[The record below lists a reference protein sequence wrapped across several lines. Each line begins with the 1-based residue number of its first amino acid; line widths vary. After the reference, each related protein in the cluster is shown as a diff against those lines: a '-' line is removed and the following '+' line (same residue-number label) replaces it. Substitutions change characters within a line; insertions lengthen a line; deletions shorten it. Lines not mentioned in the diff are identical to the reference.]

1 MPPKDK
7 RGRGQRGLRHAGDSK
22 ARDNSLRLNGVPM
35 LDKRLGETSGLS
47 KRLIA
52 CLDVRDGKLA
62 KSVRFVNTKDI
73 GDPVEKAREY
83 YADGLDELVFYD
95 ITASSD
101 KRAIMLDV
109 VEAVAKE
116 VFIPLSVGG
125 GVRSV
130 ADATDLRLAG
140 AEKINVN
147 SAAVARPALISECAE
162 AIGNQNV
169 VLSMDIRQVPQSNS
183 CPSGYE
189 IVINGGRT
197 PMGIDGLA
205 WALQG
210 ERLGAGELVVNAI
223 DADGTRDG
231 YELKLTAM
239 IAKAVR
245 IPVIA
250 SGGAGKPEHLKEALT
265 MGRAD
270 AALVA
275 SMVHY
280 GDYSVSELKRWLHR
294 EGVKM
299 RMSW

>member
-1 MPPKDK
+1 M
-7 RGRGQRGLRHAGDSK
+7 
-22 ARDNSLRLNGVPM
+22 
-35 LDKRLGETSGLS
+35 LS

-62 KSVRFVNTKDI
+62 KSIKFVDTKDI
-73 GDPVEKAREY
+73 GDPVSKAREY
-83 YADGLDELVFYD
+83 YEDGLDELVFYD

-101 KRAIMLDV
+101 KRRIMLDV
-109 VEAVAKE
+109 VESVAE
-116 VFIPLSVGG
+116 QVFIPLSVGG
-125 GVRSV
+125 GVRCV

-147 SAAVARPALISECAE
+147 SAAVERPALITECAE

-169 VLSMDIRQVPQSNS
+169 VLSMDIKAVCSDRD

-189 IVINGGRT
+189 IVIHGGRT
-197 PMGIDGLA
+197 PTGQDALA
-205 WALQG
+205 WALEG
-210 ERLGAGELVVNAI
+210 ERLGAGELVVNSI

-231 YELKLTAM
+231 YELKLTRMLAE
-239 IAKAVR
+239 AVR

-250 SGGAGKPEHLKEALT
+250 SGGAGKPEHLYDVLT
-265 MGRAD
+265 KGRAD

-280 GDYSVSELKRWLHR
+280 GDYRISELKSYLHQR
-294 EGVKM
+294 AVKM

>member
-1 MPPKDK
+1 M
-7 RGRGQRGLRHAGDSK
+7 
-22 ARDNSLRLNGVPM
+22 
-35 LDKRLGETSGLS
+35 LS
-47 KRLIA
+47 KRVIA

-62 KSVRFVNTKDI
+62 KSIKFVNTKDI

-83 YADGLDELVFYD
+83 YLDGLDELVFYD

-101 KRAIMLDV
+101 HRKIMLDV
-109 VEAVAKE
+109 VDAVASQ

-125 GVRSV
+125 GIRSV

-147 SAAVARPALISECAE
+147 SAAVLNPVLISDCAE
-162 AIGNQNV
+162 KIGNQNV
-169 VLSMDIRQVPQSNS
+169 VLSMDIRQATPTKE

-189 IVINGGRT
+189 IVIEGGRK
-197 PMGIDGLA
+197 PMNMDALA
-205 WALQG
+205 WAIEG
-210 ERLGAGELVVNAI
+210 ERLGAGELVVNSI
-223 DADGTRDG
+223 DADGTKEG
-231 YELKLTAM
+231 YELALTRM
-239 IAKAVR
+239 ISEAVS

-250 SGGAGKPEHLKEALT
+250 SGGAGTPSHLYEVLEEGK
-265 MGRAD
+265 AD

-280 GDYSVSELKRWLHR
+280 GEYSVSGIKRYLDDQGLKI
-294 EGVKM
+294 

>member
-1 MPPKDK
+1 M
-7 RGRGQRGLRHAGDSK
+7 
-22 ARDNSLRLNGVPM
+22 
-35 LDKRLGETSGLS
+35 LS
-47 KRLIA
+47 KRVIA

-62 KSVRFVNTKDI
+62 KSIKFVNTKDI

-83 YADGLDELVFYD
+83 YLDGLDELVFYD

-101 KRAIMLDV
+101 HRKIMLDV
-109 VEAVAKE
+109 VDAVASQ

-125 GVRSV
+125 GIRSV

-147 SAAVARPALISECAE
+147 SAAVLNPVLISDCAE
-162 AIGNQNV
+162 KIGNQNV
-169 VLSMDIRQVPQSNS
+169 VLSMDIRQTTPTKE

-189 IVINGGRT
+189 IVIEGGRK
-197 PMGIDGLA
+197 PMNMDALA
-205 WALQG
+205 WAIEG
-210 ERLGAGELVVNAI
+210 ERLGAGELVVNSI
-223 DADGTRDG
+223 DADGTKEG
-231 YELKLTAM
+231 YELALTKM
-239 IAKAVR
+239 ISEAVS

-250 SGGAGKPEHLKEALT
+250 SGGAGTPSHLYEVLEEGK
-265 MGRAD
+265 AD

-280 GDYSVSELKRWLHR
+280 GEYSVSGIKRYLDDRGLKI
-294 EGVKM
+294 

>member
-1 MPPKDK
+1 M
-7 RGRGQRGLRHAGDSK
+7 
-22 ARDNSLRLNGVPM
+22 
-35 LDKRLGETSGLS
+35 LS

-62 KSVRFVNTKDI
+62 KSVRFVDTKDI
-73 GDPVEKAREY
+73 GDPVKKAREY
-83 YADGLDELVFYD
+83 YLDGLDELVFYD

-101 KRAIMLDV
+101 RRSIILDV
-109 VEAVAKE
+109 VEAVAE
-116 VFIPLSVGG
+116 QVFIPLSVGG

-130 ADATDLRLAG
+130 RDATDLRLAG

-147 SAAVARPALISECAE
+147 SAAVRRPALIAECAE

-169 VLSMDIRQVPQSNS
+169 VLSMDIRRVGESGEF
-183 CPSGYE
+183 PSGYE
-189 IVINGGRT
+189 IVIDGGRR
-197 PMGIDGLA
+197 PMGID
-205 WALQG
+205 ALRWTLEG
-210 ERLGAGELVVNAI
+210 ERLGAGELVVNSI

-231 YELKLTAM
+231 YELRLTRM
-239 IAKAVR
+239 IGAAVR

-250 SGGAGKPEHLKEALT
+250 SGGAGVPEHLYEVLT
-265 MGRAD
+265 EGRAD

-280 GDYSVSELKRWLHR
+280 GDYTVSGLKRDLHDR
-294 EGVKM
+294 GVKM

>member
-1 MPPKDK
+1 M
-7 RGRGQRGLRHAGDSK
+7 
-22 ARDNSLRLNGVPM
+22 
-35 LDKRLGETSGLS
+35 LS

-62 KSVRFVNTKDI
+62 KSVRFVDTKDI
-73 GDPVEKAREY
+73 GDPVEKARAY
-83 YADGLDELVFYD
+83 YEDGLDELVFYD

-101 KRAIMLDV
+101 RRSIMLDV
-109 VEAVAKE
+109 VEAVAQE

-147 SAAVARPALISECAE
+147 SAAVQRPALIAECAE
-162 AIGNQNV
+162 AIGNQNL
-169 VLSMDIRQVPQSNS
+169 VLSMDIRRVEAGET

-189 IVINGGRT
+189 VVINGGRT
-197 PMGIDGLA
+197 PMQMDGLA
-205 WALQG
+205 WALEG

-231 YELKLTAM
+231 YELELTAM
-239 IAKAVR
+239 IAEAVR

-265 MGRAD
+265 VGKAD

-280 GDYSVSELKRWLHR
+280 GDYSVSELKRYLHGQ
-294 EGVKM
+294 GVKM

>member
-1 MPPKDK
+1 M
-7 RGRGQRGLRHAGDSK
+7 
-22 ARDNSLRLNGVPM
+22 
-35 LDKRLGETSGLS
+35 LS

-62 KSVRFVNTKDI
+62 KSIKFVDTKDI

-83 YADGLDELVFYD
+83 YLDGLDELVFYD

-101 KRAIMLDV
+101 KRNIMLDV
-109 VEAVAKE
+109 VEAVAE
-116 VFIPLSVGG
+116 QVFIPLSVGG
-125 GVRSV
+125 GIRSV

-147 SAAVARPALISECAE
+147 SAAVKRPELISECAE
-162 AIGNQNV
+162 AVGAQNI
-169 VLSMDIRQVPQSNS
+169 VLSMDIKAVPESAQ

-197 PMGIDGLA
+197 PMGLDALA
-205 WALQG
+205 WAERG
-210 ERLGAGELVVNAI
+210 EALGAGELVVNSI
-223 DADGTRDG
+223 DADGTRAG
-231 YELKLTAM
+231 YELKLTRM
-239 IAKAVR
+239 IAEAVR

-250 SGGAGKPEHLKEALT
+250 SGGAGEPHHLTEALT
-265 MGRAD
+265 EGKAD

-280 GDYSVSELKRWLHR
+280 GDYTCSGLKRYLH
-294 EGVKM
+294 EQGVKM